1 MGRLKGGIGFVL
13 YNLQPSRMSETEKD
27 YPIYIKIPAILVG
40 LIAAIYILFV
50 LGGILI
56 PVVFAILTAILLNPL
71 YARLEAVMPKIP
83 AILLTLLAA
92 ILLIAGLFYFLST
105 QVSVFLES
113 LPLIKQKFA
122 VLLVELQQWT
132 KAKFGFNIEKQVA
145 AINTSLADGGGD
157 MLQSTVGPV
166 LTFISVVLLIPTY
179 VFLLLYYK
187 PLILEFLFQVFSEKH
202 SLRVAEILSQT
213 KTAVQSFMQG
223 LMLETVIVC
232 VLNSVA
238 LLIIGVPSAIVIG
251 VIGGILNLIP
261 YIGGLIAIALP
272 LLMVTITSDG
282 FTGQLAVVG
291 AYLVIQFF
299 DNNILMPRIVSSK
312 VQVNALISIIGVLLG
327 GALWGVSGMFL
338 SIPIIG
344 VLKIVFDRVDGLQP
358 YGSLLGTEV
367 PSEHIGLIWQKRWNR
382 IFRRMEKKK
391 EQEEKLTNA
400 EETDPSATAT

>member
-1 MGRLKGGIGFVL
+1 MTDVPK
-13 YNLQPSRMSETEKD
+13 ETD
-27 YPIYIKIPAILVG
+27 YPLYIKIPAILLG
-40 LIAAIYILFV
+40 LVLGVWILFV
-50 LGGILI
+50 LGDILI
-56 PVVFAILTAILLNPL
+56 PIAFSILIAILLNPL
-71 YARLEAVMPKIP
+71 YSRFENIMPKVP
-83 AILLTLLAA
+83 AILLTLLIAT
-92 ILLIAGLFYFLST
+92 LVIAGLFYFLST
-105 QVSVFLES
+105 QISVFLES
-113 LPLIKQKFA
+113 LPQIKQKLST
-122 VLLVELQQWT
+122 LLVELQAWS
-132 KAKFGFNIEKQVA
+132 KDKFGINIQKQVA
-145 AINTSLADGGGD
+145 ALNASLSGGGGD
-157 MLQSTVGPV
+157 MLKNTVGPV

-187 PLILEFLFQVFSEKH
+187 PLILDFLFQIFSEKH

-232 VLNSVA
+232 ILNSAA

-272 LLMVTITSDG
+272 VLMVTITKDG
-282 FTGQLAVVG
+282 FSGQFAVIG

-312 VQVNALISIIGVLLG
+312 VQVNALISIVGVLLG

-338 SIPIIG
+338 SIPWIG
-344 VLKIVFDRVDGLQP
+344 VLKIIFDRVDGLQP
-358 YGSLLGTEV
+358 WGSILGTEV
-367 PSEHIGLIWQKRWNR
+367 PSEHIGLVWQKRWSR

-391 EQEEKLTNA
+391 ELEEKLASEEGAA
-400 EETDPSATAT
+400 E

>member
-1 MGRLKGGIGFVL
+1 MAEIQK
-13 YNLQPSRMSETEKD
+13 EDD
-27 YPIYIKIPAILVG
+27 YPFYIKLPAILLG
-40 LIAAIYILFV
+40 LVLGVWILYILGDILVPVAFSV
-50 LGGILI
+50 LI
-56 PVVFAILTAILLNPL
+56 AILLNPL
-71 YARLEAVMPKIP
+71 YTRFENVMPKVP
-83 AILLTLLAA
+83 AILLTLLIATVV
-92 ILLIAGLFYFLST
+92 IAGLFYFLST
-105 QVSVFLES
+105 QISVFLES
-113 LPLIKQKFA
+113 IPLIKQKLA
-122 VLLVELQQWT
+122 KMLVELQYW
-132 KAKFGFNIEKQVA
+132 ANDKFGINIEKQVTA
-145 AINTSLADGGGD
+145 LNAGLAGGEGD
-157 MLQSTVGPV
+157 MLKNTVGPV

-187 PLILEFLFQVFSEKH
+187 PLILDFLFQIFSEKH

-232 VLNSVA
+232 VLNSIA
-238 LLIIGVPSAIVIG
+238 LVIIGVPSAIVIG

-272 LLMVTITSDG
+272 VLMVTISQDG
-282 FTGQLAVVG
+282 FSGQLAVIG

-299 DNNILMPRIVSSK
+299 DNNILMPRVVSSK
-312 VQVNALISIIGVLLG
+312 VQVNALISIIGVLMG

-338 SIPIIG
+338 SIPLIG

-358 YGSLLGTEV
+358 WGSLLGTEI

-391 EQEEKLTNA
+391 ELEEKLSG
-400 EETDPSATAT
+400 EEEGTATV

>member
-1 MGRLKGGIGFVL
+1 MVSVL
-13 YNLQPSRMSETEKD
+13 YYMPSNPLFMTETEKD

-40 LIAAIYILFV
+40 LIAAIYILYV

-56 PVVFAILTAILLNPL
+56 PVTFAILIAILLNPL
-71 YARLEAVMPKIP
+71 YTKLEAIMPKVP

-92 ILLIAGLFYFLST
+92 TLVIAGLFYFLST
-105 QVSVFLES
+105 QVSVFLGS
-113 LPLIKQKFA
+113 LPLIKEKLS
-122 VLLVELQQWT
+122 VLLVELQAWT
-132 KAKFGFNIEKQVA
+132 KAKFGFDIEKQVSA
-145 AINTSLADGGGD
+145 LNASLADGGGD

-166 LTFISVVLLIPTY
+166 LTFISVVLLLPTY

-187 PLILEFLFQVFSEKH
+187 PLILDFLFQVFSEKH

-213 KTAVQSFMQG
+213 KSAVQSFMQG

-232 VLNSVA
+232 VLNSIA
-238 LLIIGVPSAIVIG
+238 LLLIGVPSAIVIG

-272 LLMVTITSDG
+272 VLMVTISQDG
-282 FTGQLAVVG
+282 FTGQLMVVG

-338 SIPIIG
+338 SIPLIG
-344 VLKIVFDRVDGLQP
+344 VLKIVFDRVAGLEP
-358 YGSLLGTEV
+358 WGSLLGTEV

-382 IFRRMEKKK
+382 IFRRMQK
-391 EQEEKLTNA
+391 ERKEA
-400 EETDPSATAT
+400 AATATTPTES